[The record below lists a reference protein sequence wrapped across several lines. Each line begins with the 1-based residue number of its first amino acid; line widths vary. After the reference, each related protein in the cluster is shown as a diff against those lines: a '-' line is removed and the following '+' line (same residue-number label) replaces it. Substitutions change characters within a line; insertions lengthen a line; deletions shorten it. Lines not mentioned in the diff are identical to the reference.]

1 MVAGPFLFGCRGM
14 SRLQNAG
21 LILAAASLLLAP
33 AWWNGYPF
41 IFWDSG
47 DYLRASLAGELVVY
61 RDPVYGL
68 LTAPLHGG
76 VSLWGVA
83 IGQSLLAAWLLF
95 ETCRQFRPAGKAYL
109 GIVAALAL
117 GSSLPWFSAQV
128 MPDLMGAL
136 AVLLVFLL
144 GFGEIGAAKRGL
156 FILLLAAMLAC
167 HLSFLPLGLALL
179 AILALLRRPARGVIA
194 ALALAPLLILS
205 ANLSL
210 GGPAK
215 LSQTS
220 HAFLLARLVQD
231 GLAKKTL
238 DRLCPDPELTLCA
251 LRDELPASAN
261 DFLWGDSQAF
271 ALVGG
276 WLDSKA
282 EAEKIIAA
290 SVRLFPVEHL
300 KIAAQLSLKQLTSFA
315 TADGMESQAE
325 PWGVIAAFFPGD
337 LAAYSGARQQTGRL
351 PIGAINLLHRPLA
364 AMSLLLLPV
373 FALLAWRRGDFKAA
387 GLLLLIGGALLAN
400 AAICGILSNPNDRY
414 QSRMVWLAIFAVA
427 LAASKA
433 MKQPESFE
441 MEKKLAQY
449 YPGQ

>member
-1 MVAGPFLFGCRGM
+1 M
-14 SRLQNAG
+14 SRFRNAG
-21 LILAAASLLLAP
+21 LIVAAALLLLVP
-33 AWWNGYPF
+33 AWCNGYPF

-47 DYLRASLAGELVVY
+47 DYLRAGLAGDLVPY

-68 LTAPLHGG
+68 VVAPLHGG

-83 IGQSLLAAWLLF
+83 IGQCLLAAWLLF
-95 ETCRQFRPAGKAYL
+95 ETCRQFLPSGKSFL
-109 GIVAALAL
+109 HIVALLSL
-117 GSSLPWFSAQV
+117 GSSLPWFSSQV
-128 MPDLMGAL
+128 MPDIMGAL

-144 GFGEIGAAKRGL
+144 GFGEIGAAKRSL
-156 FILLLAAMLAC
+156 FTLLLAVLLAC

-205 ANLSL
+205 ANLCL

-231 GLAKKTL
+231 GLARKTL
-238 DRLCPDPELTLCA
+238 DRLCPDPGLRLCA
-251 LRDELPASAN
+251 LKDKLPASAN
-261 DFLWGDSQAF
+261 DFLWGDSEAF

-276 WLDSKA
+276 WQGSKA
-282 EAEKIIAA
+282 EAERIIAA

-300 KIAAQLSLKQLTSFA
+300 KIAARLSFQQLASFA

-337 LAAYSGARQQTGRL
+337 LAAYSAARQQTGRL

-364 AMSLLLLPV
+364 AMSMVLLPV
-373 FALLAWRRGDFKAA
+373 FALLARRRGDFKAM
-387 GLLLLIGGALLAN
+387 GGLLLIGGALLAN

-414 QSRMVWLAIFAVA
+414 QSRMAWLAIFAVA
-427 LAASKA
+427 LAAAKA

-441 MEKKLAQY
+441 LAKKLAQY
-449 YPGQ
+449 RSKSMTEARKPEWLP